1 MNELMH
7 EAINKFHTVN
17 IMCGSLALEVE
28 SDNPHVKDTAYL
40 KQRILQLI
48 SNAEDELRRARQLL
62 IEITS
67 MMAEKLNCY
76 HENEH
81 FLKTIESAMS
91 FSENKAIELKNIIE
105 KDNPLS
111 LAAVSALLHSIE
123 EKNLSCAVGLKDI
136 KDKLIKS
143 GKYKPK
149 H

>member
-48 SNAEDELRRARQLL
+48 SNADDELKRARQLF
-62 IEITS
+62 

-76 HENEH
+76 HENEY
-81 FLKTIESAMS
+81 FLKTIEFAMS

-111 LAAVSALLHSIE
+111 LAGVLALLHSIE
-123 EKNLSCAVGLKDI
+123 EKTLSCAVSLKDI
-136 KDKLIKS
+136 KDRLIKS